1 MPTIQVLPSP
11 ISYRTATA
19 LASDAVNDK
28 RERIRDDFLREFN
41 GISFV
46 DYILVRDGD
55 ATKEALAPDSD
66 AAKKL
71 AELKEKHGIERA
83 YFSPLPIDRYIPKRF
98 RKDGIIGSRTF
109 SNARKQCKDFRS
121 EVIFETSIPINR
133 KRKNVITMTG
143 RAKIFDIRVL

>member
-1 MPTIQVLPSP
+1 MPTLRFLPDP

-19 LASDAVNDK
+19 LASEEVNEK

-41 GISFV
+41 GISV
-46 DYILVRDGD
+46 LDYILVREGD
-55 ATKEALAPDSD
+55 VTKQSLDPDCE

-71 AELKEKHGIERA
+71 AELKEKHGLNEARFA
-83 YFSPLPIDRYIPKRF
+83 PVGIDLYIGKRF
-98 RKDGIIGSRTF
+98 YKKGIIGPRSV
-109 SNARKQCKDFRS
+109 SNAQKECKDFRG
-121 EVIFETSIPINR
+121 EVIFHTSIPINR